1 MYSKGIY
8 MYIIT
13 GFFFKRKIK
22 ENFEKYYKIRHG
34 L

>member
-13 GFFFKRKIK
+13 GVFFKRKIK
-22 ENFEKYYKIRHG
+22 ENFEKYYS
-34 L
+34 